1 MQGAL
6 TGLLLA
12 HAATGAPLR
21 LDTAGFAG
29 QSEAAR
35 ERQFRW
41 LMGGGLGPLLHHA
54 TRAQPDG
61 VPAHWR
67 DELLAADLTARVR
80 QSALAQSAVE
90 LIDACAGLGV
100 ELTLLK
106 GISVSEQL
114 WPAPH
119 LRPMSDIDVLLPQR
133 LLGEVES
140 ALTAPDGGHDRMEF
154 PVCPGL
160 HHDAPLRHR
169 AHGTV
174 VELHKAL
181 FPKNSSLSV
190 GRLFAPQE
198 VLARTVASS
207 FRGRAVRRLPPELQL
222 PYIAASWFNDLTEFK
237 VYPSFLPSAFDAVF
251 LLRHHGPTLDWD
263 ALRGW
268 LLEEED
274 GMARGC
280 LYAMLSWLPRFGVAP
295 APAAFLAWLAG
306 SQSMVGPLQ
315 RRLVHWML
323 DHHLVGARPWSLPLP
338 PPVPGRYSP
347 RYQWRKR
354 VASA

>member
-1 MQGAL
+1 MRSAL
-6 TGLLLA
+6 TGQLLA
-12 HAATGAPLR
+12 HAATGTPLR
-21 LDTAGFAG
+21 LDAAGATG
-29 QSEAAR
+29 PGEAVQ
-35 ERQFRW
+35 EDQFRW
-41 LMGGGLGPLLHHA
+41 LMRGGLGPLLHHA
-54 TRAQPDG
+54 LRAQPEG
-61 VPAHWR
+61 VPAPWR
-67 DELLAADLTARVR
+67 DALLAAELTARVR
-80 QSALAQSAVE
+80 QSALAQSAAE

-119 LRPMSDIDVLLPQR
+119 LRPMSDVDVLLPR
-133 LLGEVES
+133 LLLGEVES
-140 ALTAPDGGHDRMEF
+140 ALTAPAGGYERMEF
-154 PVCPGL
+154 PVRPGL

-169 AHGTV
+169 GHGTV

-181 FPKNSSLSV
+181 FPEDSPFSV

-207 FRGRAVRRLPPELQL
+207 FQGREVRRLPPALQL
-222 PYIAASWFNDLTEFK
+222 PYIAAAWFNDITELK
-237 VYPSFLPSAFDAVF
+237 VDPSFLPSAFDAVF
-251 LLRHHGPTLDWD
+251 LLRHHGATLEWD
-263 ALRGW
+263 TLRGW
-268 LLEEED
+268 LEDDD

-295 APAAFLAWLAG
+295 APEGFMTWLAG
-306 SQSMVGPLQ
+306 SQRVVGPLQ
-315 RRLVHWML
+315 RRLIHWML
-323 DHHLVGARPWSLPLP
+323 DRHLVGARPWSLPLP

-354 VASA
+354 VR

>member
-1 MQGAL
+1 MQSTL
-6 TGLLLA
+6 TGQLLA
-12 HAATGAPLR
+12 HAATGAPLC
-21 LDTAGFAG
+21 LDAAGFAS
-29 QSEAAR
+29 QPEAVR
-35 ERQFRW
+35 ENHFRW
-41 LMGGGLGPLLHHA
+41 LMRGGLGPLLHHA
-54 TRAQPDG
+54 LRAQPEG

-67 DELLAADLTARVR
+67 DELLAAELTARVR
-80 QSALAQSAVE
+80 QSALAQSAAE

-100 ELTLLK
+100 EPTLLK

-119 LRPMSDIDVLLPQR
+119 LRPMSDIDVLLPRR
-133 LLGEVES
+133 LLDEVES
-140 ALTAPDGGHDRMEF
+140 ALTAPDGGHERMEF
-154 PVCPGL
+154 PVRPGL

-169 AHGTV
+169 RHGTV

-181 FPKNSSLSV
+181 FPEDSPFSV

-207 FRGRAVRRLPPELQL
+207 FQGRGVRRLPPALQL
-222 PYIAASWFNDLTEFK
+222 PYIAAAWFNDLTELK
-237 VYPSFLPSAFDAVF
+237 VDPSFLPSAFDAVF
-251 LLRHHGPTLDWD
+251 LLRHHGATLEWD

-268 LLEEED
+268 LEDDD

-280 LYAMLSWLPRFGVAP
+280 LVAMLSWLPRFGVAP
-295 APAAFLAWLAG
+295 APEAFMAWLAG
-306 SQSMVGPLQ
+306 SQRVVGPLQ
-315 RRLVHWML
+315 RRLIHWML
-323 DHHLVGARPWSLPLP
+323 DRHLVGARPWTLPLP

-354 VASA
+354 VR